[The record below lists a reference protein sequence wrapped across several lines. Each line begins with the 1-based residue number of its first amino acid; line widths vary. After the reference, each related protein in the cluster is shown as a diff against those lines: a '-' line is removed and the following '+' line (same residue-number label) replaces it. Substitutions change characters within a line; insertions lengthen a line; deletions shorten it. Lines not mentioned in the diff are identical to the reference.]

1 MNWKF
6 KQTKLISVIKILGPI
21 TEEALL
27 LGLSIAMIIII
38 IGLIFGIFQWLSSSI
53 FALFGQLGFG

>member
-1 MNWKF
+1 M
-6 KQTKLISVIKILGPI
+6 IKIFGPI

-38 IGLIFGIFQWLSSSI
+38 IGLIFGIFQWLANSI
-53 FALFGQLGFG
+53 FALFGQLGI

>member
-1 MNWKF
+1 MN
-6 KQTKLISVIKILGPI
+6 QKLKNFDFISLIKIFGPI

-38 IGLIFGIFQWLSSSI
+38 IGLIFGIFQWLANSI
-53 FALFGQLGFG
+53 FALFGQLGI

>member
-1 MNWKF
+1 MKKF
-6 KQTKLISVIKILGPI
+6 SINTFQDSMIKVLGPI

-38 IGLIFGIFQWLSSSI
+38 IGLVFGIFQWLANSI
-53 FALFGQLGFG
+53 FGLFGQLGLG

>member
-1 MNWKF
+1 MKYKKF
-6 KQTKLISVIKILGPI
+6 SLINVFGPI

-38 IGLIFGIFQWLSSSI
+38 IGLIFGIFQWLVSLI
-53 FALFGQLGFG
+53 GNLFGSLGSIG